1 MNDTVDTIVAEP
13 GGWLAEYQRGR
24 STGGSPLATYQGLLA
39 DEIVLP
45 QSVLEHADPAQMVL
59 ASCAWTEALLE
70 QVLFVHGE
78 FATESSFGY
87 FAHDYLVQ
95 AASSGHARYFQRRA
109 KDDLALK
116 CAAQGLKSML
126 AAPHLELFNLN
137 VRLHRLPP
145 PGARKLAVQK
155 GYRDVKAALKDLDKR
170 LAELEAREPLTP
182 RHKTWLKSLRKVQ
195 FVPDA
200 DMTKHLARMA
210 KLNVLRGQRKEEADR
225 VRVEREAVEPAFV
238 AARALCDMAGLR
250 FVGLRSLGL
259 TPLREI
265 WSEGPDA
272 QGFGFRIETDKGPR
286 AAIFYIE
293 GAIFKKRLGV
303 LIEQGNPL
311 PLGSLSPTEAEF
323 NAIIA
328 Y

>member
-13 GGWLAEYQRGR
+13 GGWLAEFQRGR
-24 STGGSPLATYQGLLA
+24 ATGGSPLATYQGLLG

-45 QSVLEHADPAQMVL
+45 QTVLEHADPAQMVM

-78 FATESSFGY
+78 FAPESSFGY

-95 AASSGHARYFQRRA
+95 ASSGGHARYFQRRG
-109 KDDLALK
+109 KDELALK

-210 KLNVLRGQRKEEADR
+210 KLNALRDQRKDEADR
-225 VRVEREAVEPAFV
+225 LRVEREAIDPTFV
-238 AARALCDMAGLR
+238 AARVLCDMAGLR
-250 FVGLRSLGL
+250 FVGLRPLG
-259 TPLREI
+259 TARLRDV
-265 WSEGPDA
+265 WTEGPDG
-272 QGFGFRIETDKGPR
+272 QGFAFRIETDKGPK
-286 AAIFYIE
+286 AALFYIE
-293 GAIFKKRLGV
+293 GALFKKRLGV

-311 PLGSLSPTEAEF
+311 PLGSLSPSEAEF
-323 NAIIA
+323 NAIVA
-328 Y
+328 H